1 MPAEADKAYDPVAV
15 EASWRARWDQDSTN
29 SFTLEELRTAER
41 PFFNLM
47 MFPYPSAEGL
57 HVGNIYAFTGADV
70 FGRFKRMQGHDV
82 FEPIG
87 FDAFG
92 IHSENFALK
101 TGVHPTELIPANVAN
116 FRRQLRRIGGMFDWD
131 HTVDTTD
138 PEYYKWT
145 QWLFLQL
152 FKHGLAEQKEAPVN
166 WCPSCMTVLANEQVV
181 VGACERCGTGVEQR
195 FIRQW
200 FFRITQYAERLLHN
214 LKHID
219 WSDTTLKA
227 QRNWIGRSDGAELHF
242 PVAGTDRAA
251 DGGSAGEASRPGS
264 PVDEPHTGNAGD
276 RTDAGST
283 RITVFTTRPDTVFG
297 ATYVVLAPEH
307 PLVDAVTSDG
317 CREAVEAYRARTS
330 AMDLVARKKIEKHK
344 TGVFTGGYCVNPAND
359 ELVPIWIADYVLMG
373 YGTGAIMAV
382 PGHDERDFDF
392 ATTYDLPIPR
402 VIAAP
407 GEDADTPLAIAY
419 EYPTGTLVNSG
430 RYNGL
435 DVDAAKRAIVAD
447 LAVRGFAEAKVT
459 YRLHDWCISRQRYW
473 GPPIPIIHCDRCGPV
488 PVPEEDLPV
497 VLPHV
502 EDFRPDATGVSPLS
516 RVREWYEVPCPSCG
530 AGATRET
537 DVSDTFLDSAWYFL
551 RYPSTDFP
559 DRPFDPEITR
569 RWLPVDCYIGGNEHA
584 VLHLLYSRFVV
595 MALHDMGLL
604 GFEEPYDQFRAH
616 GLIIREGAK
625 MSKSKGNVIIPDP
638 IIERYGADTFRLY
651 LMFLGP
657 FVEGGDYQ
665 DQGISGPHGFLH
677 RLWESVV
684 AGEREA
690 DGGNAVDPAV
700 EQKLHQTIARVTEQ
714 VGSLRYNTAIAA
726 MMEFLN
732 AARAGG
738 RTPARA
744 EIEPLVCLVA
754 PFAPH
759 IAEELW
765 RRLGHEGSV
774 FDGANWPAFDPAKAA
789 ERVARVAVQVNG
801 RVRGTVS
808 APAGADTEAVVA
820 LARCEPNVARHLEGK
835 EVRRTIHV
843 PDRLLNFVVAEAAA
857 VGGASG

>member
-1 MPAEADKAYDPVAV
+1 MDPQRSSTTSPAMPAEADKAYDPVAV
-15 EASWRARWDQDSTN
+15 EAGWRARWDRDGTN

-70 FGRFKRMQGHDV
+70 FGRFKRLQGHDV

-166 WCPSCMTVLANEQVV
+166 WCPSCMTVLANEQVI

-200 FFRITQYAERLLHN
+200 FFRITEYAERLLSN

-242 PVAGTDRAA
+242 PVAEGN
-251 DGGSAGEASRPGS
+251 GAGPQ
-264 PVDEPHTGNAGD
+264 
-276 RTDAGST
+276 

-307 PLVDAVTSDG
+307 PLVDAVTSDD
-317 CREAVEAYRARTS
+317 CREEVEAYRTRTS
-330 AMDLVARKKIEKHK
+330 AMDLVARKKVEKHK

-359 ELVPIWIADYVLMG
+359 ELIPVWIADYVLMG

-392 ATTYDLPIPR
+392 AQAFGLPIVR
-402 VIAAP
+402 VIAEE
-407 GEDADTPLAIAY
+407 GEDASTPLDIAY

-430 RYNGL
+430 RYDGL
-435 DVDAAKRAIVAD
+435 DVDAGTMAIVED
-447 LAVRGFAEAKVT
+447 LAARGLAEAKVN

-473 GPPIPIIHCDRCGPV
+473 GPPIPIIHCATCGPV

-502 EDFRPDATGVSPLS
+502 EDFRPDASGVSPLS
-516 RVREWYEVPCPSCG
+516 RVREWYEVACPSCG
-530 AGATRET
+530 GDATRET

-559 DRPFDPEITR
+559 DRAFDAEITR

-595 MALHDMGLL
+595 MALHDIGLL
-604 GFEEPYDQFRAH
+604 DFEEPYDQFRAH

-657 FVEGGDYQ
+657 FIEGGDYQ

-684 AGEREA
+684 A
-690 DGGNAVDPAV
+690 AVDEVDHGDHIDPAV

-714 VGSLRYNTAIAA
+714 VGTLRYNTAIAA
-726 MMEFLN
+726 MMEYLN

-765 RRLGHEGSV
+765 RRLGHEGSI
-774 FDGANWPAFDPAKAA
+774 FDGANWPAFDPARAA

-835 EVRRTIHV
+835 EIRRTIHV

>member
-1 MPAEADKAYDPVAV
+1 MPTEADKAYDPVAV
-15 EASWRARWDQDSTN
+15 EADWRARWDRNRTN

-70 FGRFKRMQGHDV
+70 FGRFKRLQGHAV

-101 TGVHPTELIPANVAN
+101 SGVHPTELIPANVAN

-138 PEYYKWT
+138 PDYYKWT
-145 QWLFLQL
+145 QWLFLRL

-166 WCPSCMTVLANEQVV
+166 WCPSCMTVLANEQVI

-200 FFRITQYAERLLHN
+200 FFRITEYAQRLLRN

-227 QRNWIGRSDGAELHF
+227 QRNWIGRSDGAELRF
-242 PVAGTDRAA
+242 PVAGSVREPGRTA
-251 DGGSAGEASRPGS
+251 AGEEPGE
-264 PVDEPHTGNAGD
+264 EPAAET
-276 RTDAGST
+276 T
-283 RITVFTTRPDTVFG
+283 RITVFTTRPDTIFG

-307 PLVDAVTSDG
+307 PLVDAVTSND
-317 CREAVEAYRARTS
+317 CRDEVEAYRARTR
-330 AMDLVARKKIEKHK
+330 AKDMVARKKIEKRK
-344 TGVFTGGYCVNPAND
+344 TGVFTGGYCINPVNG
-359 ELVPIWIADYVLMG
+359 ERVPVWIADYVLMG

-392 ATTYDLPIPR
+392 ATTYELPIPR

-407 GEDADTPLAIAY
+407 GEDASTPLEIAY
-419 EYPTGTLVNSG
+419 EYPTGTLVNSR
-430 RYNGL
+430 RYDGL
-435 DVDAAKRAIVAD
+435 DVEEAKRRIVGD
-447 LAVRGFAEAKVT
+447 LAARGLAEAKVT

-473 GPPIPIIHCDRCGPV
+473 GPPIPIIHCEACGPV
-488 PVPEEDLPV
+488 AVPEEDLPV
-497 VLPHV
+497 ILPHV

-516 RVREWYEVPCPSCG
+516 RVSDWYEVACPSCG
-530 AGATRET
+530 GDATRET

-551 RYPSTDFP
+551 RYPSTDFR

-604 GFEEPYDQFRAH
+604 HFEEPYDQFRAH

-665 DQGISGPHGFLH
+665 DKGISGPHGFLH

-684 AGEREA
+684 ADDDQTPGE
-690 DGGNAVDPAV
+690 GPDPAV
-700 EQKLHQTIARVTEQ
+700 EQKLHQTIKKVTEQ
-714 VGSLRYNTAIAA
+714 LATLRYNTAIAA
-726 MMEFLN
+726 MMEYLN

-738 RTPARA
+738 RAPARA

-765 RRLGHEGSV
+765 RRLGHKGSI

-801 RVRGTVS
+801 KVRGTVS
-808 APAGADTEAVVA
+808 APAGADREAVVA
-820 LARCEPNVARHLEGK
+820 LARSEPNVARHLEGK

-843 PDRLLNFVVAEAAA
+843 PDRLLNFVVVEAAA
-857 VGGASG
+857 VAGTSG